1 MARRYGSKKSRG
13 FYILKPHG
21 QLTDRVQA
29 VGPDHFGVVS
39 VDCAKARSKFLVAD
53 FYGRVLIEPTV
64 MEHTQA
70 DFRAATDRVR
80 AAMRQHDLWDV
91 VVAIESTGVYHRP
104 VQVAFRG
111 AGFESRLV
119 HPYAS
124 KQFRQPADP
133 NNKTDDTDLAGIHRA
148 AVNGFGLLHLS
159 WPDAYLVLQQLARQR
174 RDLVHKTSVLRCQIK
189 ETLHQ
194 LMPGYAELF
203 GAHFF
208 DTPLALPLAR
218 ATGSAQV
225 VLDAG
230 LEGLRDSLRACLP
243 QGNYRSCSLLKVLA
257 WARNAPAPAAPTAS
271 FSPLLRESLSRLAD
285 DFLRKSQEIRGLEQG
300 SAHALVDTPYILLL
314 ALPGINVVS
323 AAELAGELG
332 PITHY
337 ANAGRITGR
346 AGLCPCRHQSD
357 QVDASG
363 PLRRHGNRRLRAAL
377 LQVADNLMRHNHHY
391 QANAQRWQHSTQA
404 RRRDPRWMRV
414 KVAKSFSRL
423 AFVMLT
429 SQRLFPHPACQPRH
443 SIFEKLL
450 AFHTEHRSDMS
461 KVLPDL
467 DRAAR
472 QISGRIHAEETHL
485 LKRLLDEP
493 ESRRRR
499 GPVALAKI
507 IPLVLA
513 RLGMRTLQLKPEEQD
528 PS

>member
-1 MARRYGSKKSRG
+1 MARRFRPKASRG
-13 FYILKPHG
+13 FLLLKASG
-21 QLTDRVQA
+21 QITQRVQA
-29 VGPDHFGVVS
+29 VGPEHFGVVS
-39 VDCAKARSKFLVAD
+39 VDCAKSRSKFVLGD
-53 FYGRVLIEPTV
+53 FYGQVLIEPTI

-70 DFRAATDRVR
+70 GFRAAIDLVR
-80 AAMRQHDLWDV
+80 AAMRRHDVRDV
-91 VVAIESTGVYHRP
+91 IVAIESTGVYHRP
-104 VQVAFRG
+104 VQAAFRD
-111 AGFESRLV
+111 ANFESRLV

-133 NNKTDDTDLAGIHRA
+133 GNKTDDTDLAGIHRA
-148 AVNGFGLLHLS
+148 AVNGFGLLHPVWSDGDLT
-159 WPDAYLVLQQLARQR
+159 LQQLARQR
-174 RDLVHKTSVLRCQIK
+174 RDLVHKTNTLRCQIK
-189 ETLHQ
+189 ETLHE

-208 DTPLALPLAR
+208 DSALALSLAR
-218 ATGSAQV
+218 VTGSAQV

-230 LEGLRDSLRACLP
+230 LQGLRMRLP
-243 QGNYRSCSLLKVLA
+243 TNLSYRESTLVKVLA
-257 WARNAPAPAAPTAS
+257 WARTTTSAPS
-271 FSPLLRESLSRLAD
+271 LGQLLRESLDRLAD
-285 DFLRKSQEIRGLEQG
+285 DFLRKSQEIAGLERR
-300 SAHALVDTPYILLL
+300 SVPALVATPYLILL

-357 QVDASG
+357 QVDHANG

-377 LQVADNLMRHNHHY
+377 LQIADNLIRHNHHY
-391 QANAQRWQHSTQA
+391 QLQAQRW
-404 RRRDPRWMRV
+404 RRSGKDPRWIHV

-423 AFVMLT
+423 AFVLLT
-429 SQRLFPHPACQPRH
+429 SRRLFPHPACQPRH

-450 AFHTEHRSDMS
+450 AFHTEHRTDMR
-461 KVLPDL
+461 LAMQDL
-467 DRAAR
+467 DQAAQQVPAR
-472 QISGRIHAEETHL
+472 LRNEETQML
-485 LKRLLDEP
+485 QRLLDEP

-507 IPLVLA
+507 LPVVLA
-513 RLGMRTLQLKPEEQD
+513 RLGMRTLQSEPEVQD